1 MKRVFLPIILLIGL
15 AFSPF
20 IFADVTKPP
29 SDCQNQL
36 VGVSLKTAD
45 GQNIQVFVSKNDVD
59 KVKQLKEGEKVELYG
74 YGINF

>member
-1 MKRVFLPIILLIGL
+1 MGL

-20 IFADVTKPP
+20 IFADVTNTPN
-29 SDCQNQL
+29 DCQDQL
-36 VGVSLKTAD
+36 VSVSLKTAD
-45 GQNIQVFVSKNDVD
+45 GQNIKVYVHKDDVG